1 MSKLDELLRELC
13 PDGVEYK
20 KLGEIA
26 TISRGGNFQKKDF
39 LTEGVPCIHYGQIYT
54 KYGLFTDKT
63 FTFISEE
70 CAKKQKMAQPNDI
83 VMAVTSENI
92 EDVCK
97 CLAWLGD
104 EPVAVSGHSAIIHHN
119 QNAKYLVYYFH
130 SQMFFSQKRKLA
142 HGTKVIEVTPDTLVN
157 ITLPVPPVEIQ
168 CEIVRILDNFTNLT
182 AELTAELTARKTQYS
197 HYRDKMLTFGDDDKF
212 KWENLGDVCDILTG
226 YPFDSSQFQVS
237 GVRLMRG
244 MNIKRGN
251 LFFSEE
257 INRYWNSADG
267 LEKYLLKEND
277 IVIAMDGSLVGKSFG
292 IVQAEYLPLL
302 LVQRVAR
309 IRSKQVNNRYIYHY
323 IACRFPSY
331 VEKKKTG
338 GAIPHVSQKDIAFF
352 RVPIPSADVQNRI
365 VNVLDNFEKICSD
378 LNIGLPAEIEARQKQ
393 YEYYRDKLLTFAEN
407 GNTILSRAEQSRAE
421 QSRAEQSRALIKL
434 LQYVFGYA
442 VVSLQDV
449 VKNSCSG
456 GTPKKGVSEY
466 YEDGNIPWL
475 RTQEVVFRDICKTEC
490 FITESAVKNSAAKW
504 IPENCVIVAISGAT
518 AGRCAINK
526 IPLTTNQHCLNLEVD
541 PEMALYRYVYYCICA
556 KQEELLAK
564 KEGARG
570 DLNSTRILSL
580 QIDLP
585 SIEEQKRII
594 SILDRFDAIC
604 NDLTSGLPAEIE
616 ARQKQYEYYRDKL
629 LTFKEVAAT

>member
-182 AELTAELTARKTQYS
+182 AELTVELTARKKQYDF
-197 HYRDKMLTFGDDDKF
+197 YRDRLLERKTTKVNFCTV
-212 KWENLGDVCDILTG
+212 ENICEISRGKVISKDFIKENYG
-226 YPFDSSQFQVS
+226 EYPVYSSQTENN
-237 GVRLMRG
+237 GVLGWISTFDYDGEYLTWTTDGANAGTVFYRKGRF
-244 MNIKRGN
+244 NITNVCGLLKPKN
-251 LFFSEE
+251 SE
-257 INRYWNSADG
+257 INIRYLYFALKSVAK
-267 LEKYLLKEND
+267 KYVVQGMGNPKLMSN
-277 IVIAMDGSLVGKSFG
+277 VMGK
-292 IVQAEYLPLL
+292 IKIPVPPL
-302 LVQRVAR
+302 
-309 IRSKQVNNRYIYHY
+309 
-323 IACRFPSY
+323 
-331 VEKKKTG
+331 
-338 GAIPHVSQKDIAFF
+338 
-352 RVPIPSADVQNRI
+352 DVQNRI
-365 VNVLDNFEKICSD
+365 ADVLDNFERICSD

-393 YEYYRDKLLTFAEN
+393 YEYYRDKLLTFAET

-434 LQYVFGYA
+434 MQYVFGYA
-442 VVSLQDV
+442 VVTLEDIAENCDSMRKPVTSGKREAGEYPYYGASGIVDY
-449 VKNSCSG
+449 VKDYIFDGDYLLVSEDGANLLARSTPIAFSISGKNWVNNHAHVLKFDRYETRRFVEFYLNSIDLAPYISG
-456 GTPKKGVSEY
+456 GAQPKL
-466 YEDGNIPWL
+466 N
-475 RTQEVVFRDICKTEC
+475 Q
-490 FITESAVKNSAAKW
+490 KNLNR
-504 IPENCVIVAISGAT
+504 IE
-518 AGRCAINK
+518 
-526 IPLTTNQHCLNLEVD
+526 IPLPSQERQKYIVD
-541 PEMALYRYVYYCICA
+541 
-556 KQEELLAK
+556 
-564 KEGARG
+564 
-570 DLNSTRILSL
+570 
-580 QIDLP
+580 
-585 SIEEQKRII
+585 
-594 SILDRFDAIC
+594 ILDRFDAIC

-629 LTFKEVAAT
+629 LTFEEVAAT